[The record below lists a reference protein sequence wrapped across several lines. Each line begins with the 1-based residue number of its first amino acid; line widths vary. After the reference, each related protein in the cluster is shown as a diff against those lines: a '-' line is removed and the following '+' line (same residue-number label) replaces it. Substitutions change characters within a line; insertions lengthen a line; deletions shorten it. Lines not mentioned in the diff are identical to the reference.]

1 MIILEVK
8 RCKMAYIKSALE
20 LAMEKTEGLKT
31 DPGAVRIKEIKTEGR
46 RAASAFLNGT
56 EDSPEELLA
65 VLKKY
70 KKNERDA
77 FKEGVIITFLSN
89 IILPKISVQEDRI
102 GRITSGIKAVSKD
115 KNRVEAFMEQIKEF
129 FSKYLEN
136 REELIQTAKDQYM
149 PRLKQKEQ
157 ELEQQTGQKINLS
170 PEQDPEFMEFLN
182 QNISRLEAQYTQS
195 LNQAK
200 EELKRF
206 IG

>member
-31 DPGAVRIKEIKTEGR
+31 DPGALKIKEIKTEGR
-46 RAASAFLNGT
+46 RAASAFLDNT
-56 EDSPEELLA
+56 DDPPEEILA

-70 KKNERDA
+70 KKNEREA

-89 IILPKISVQEDRI
+89 IVLPKTSVPEDRI
-102 GRITSGIKAVSKD
+102 NRITSGIKAVSKE
-115 KNRVEAFMEQIKEF
+115 KNQIETFMEQIKEF
-129 FSKYLEN
+129 FSKYLGN
-136 REELIQTAKDQYM
+136 REELIQAAKDQYM

-157 ELEQQTGQKINLS
+157 ELEQQTGQKISIS